1 MKEHKIT
8 IGFEEQIEDLKESL
22 DRKEHYMQQKEK
34 KWVHIE
40 DIMEEYAQED
50 EELRDKFREL
60 KINIRPNQII
70 SNTVYEN
77 ETLRRECK
85 YLKTEIERL
94 RKMLL
99 NPLLQYDKFEDRITR
114 ANLKVVEDAPENLY
128 SIIPKQEAHQ
138 IVVS

>member
-1 MKEHKIT
+1 
-8 IGFEEQIEDLKESL
+8 
-22 DRKEHYMQQKEK
+22 MQQKER
-34 KWVHIE
+34 KWVQIE

-60 KINIRPNQII
+60 KLNIRPNQII

-99 NPLLQYDKFEDRITR
+99 NPLLTYDKFEDRITR
-114 ANLKVVEDAPENLY
+114 GNLKLVEEAPENLY
-128 SIIPKQEAHQ
+128 SLIPKQEAHM
-138 IVVS
+138 VAVT